1 MRLPEVRHLKE
12 AGLVA
17 KVKAGKEIL
26 FVNERLA
33 KLLAN

>member
-1 MRLPEVRHLKE
+1 MRPFEIRHLE
-12 AGLVA
+12 ESGLVA